1 MRICRSSFTLTRN
14 MTERCADLKI
24 ELHFFSHSFD
34 FISLNLHSLAILA
47 FSGRK
52 HWLCERGSEIWRFM
66 LISVSIVGDSYFSRV
81 PALWAFLTDQYKP
94 NSERNMN
101 SFGHRLIWVSVFL
114 EQFSLVYSFLFP
126 LIPISWTTISPLV
139 SCQPSLHMQAYHILK
154 KQYPPLLL
162 SSHNFTSFFFTLT

>member
-1 MRICRSSFTLTRN
+1 MFLTDKRY

-24 ELHFFSHSFD
+24 ELHFFSHSFE

-66 LISVSIVGDSYFSRV
+66 LISVSIVGDSYFSPV
-81 PALWAFLTDQYKP
+81 PALWAFLTDQYKC
-94 NSERNMN
+94 NSEGNMN

-114 EQFSLVYSFLFP
+114 GQFSMVYSFHY
-126 LIPISWTTISPLV
+126 
-139 SCQPSLHMQAYHILK
+139 SLSFLYLGQ
-154 KQYPPLLL
+154 LLL
-162 SSHNFTSFFFTLT
+162 HWYNANPLYICKLITY